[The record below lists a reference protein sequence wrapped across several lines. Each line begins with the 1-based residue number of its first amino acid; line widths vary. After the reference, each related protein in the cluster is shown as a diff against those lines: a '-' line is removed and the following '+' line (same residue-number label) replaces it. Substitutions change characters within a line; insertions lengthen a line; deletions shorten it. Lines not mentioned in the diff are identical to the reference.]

1 MKAKSATYHLVDLSP
16 AHREMPHFLDL
27 FWWRHIIYGLLE
39 IDVTTA
45 RRFIQDHKERTGELL
60 SFTGYL
66 AFCLAQAIDEDKSVQ
81 GLFRGNR
88 QLVVFD
94 DVDVALPIER
104 KVDGARVPTSHI
116 IRAANHKTFLE
127 IHSEIRRVQAQAVPP
142 SKGFAPWLRSGMLLP
157 GPLSKLFVAF
167 VRAANRLDPT
177 ITARVAGTVGVVCA
191 LGVPHVL
198 ARRFGGVTGD
208 VMGASVILTETLLLV
223 AVGASLIKPAITG
236 TVQKTSGALA
246 TLGFAIFYMIINIG
260 SFFGRGTAY
269 VVRTRP
275 DVVLVLGTVAV
286 CGVAA
291 ALLTL
296 LVRWNVAHREQP
308 GTIAKTTLGA
318 LAIIS
323 GAGLG
328 ISRALKLR
336 PAPELAAGSGAL
348 SYIFAVATV
357 ASIVAFFV
365 VLVFYKEPAVA
376 ADAPAKPKR
385 SPGRILLDMVLVLKN
400 PRFTLFLVVISG
412 FFFLYNQVYNVMPLY
427 VKRVVETSPAMD
439 LYTAANPFVIVC
451 FQLLVTSFFGKM
463 KPVKSMIVGCVII
476 GVSMGINLW
485 PLWSA
490 GGLRAPVA
498 DLLPIASIFII
509 LTVGLIAFGEL
520 YTSPRMY
527 EYIGALAPKGQ
538 EGLFLGY
545 ANLPLAIGSLTGGP
559 VGAWIFNDV
568 MAKGATTRP
577 DGLLELDRA
586 AATRG
591 WLLLMA
597 IGFLSAVAMWA
608 FNRWVEK
615 QERTETPSPA

>member
-1 MKAKSATYHLVDLSP
+1 MTDEKQNRFPAVFWTANVTELFERAAYYSMASFVVIYLGQLGLGEYWPSNLNSVLWTLVY
-16 AHREMPHFLDL
+16 F
-27 FWWRHIIYGLLE
+27 
-39 IDVTTA
+39 
-45 RRFIQDHKERTGELL
+45 
-60 SFTGYL
+60 
-66 AFCLAQAIDEDKSVQ
+66 
-81 GLFRGNR
+81 
-88 QLVVFD
+88 
-94 DVDVALPIER
+94 LPILSGTIADQVGFR
-104 KVDGARVPTSHI
+104 KS
-116 IRAANHKTFLE
+116 
-127 IHSEIRRVQAQAVPP
+127 
-142 SKGFAPWLRSGMLLP
+142 LL
-157 GPLSKLFVAF
+157 VAF
-167 VRAANRLDPT
+167 VLLAAGYMLMGSPVWFGGAKLAPT
-177 ITARVAGTVGVVCA
+177 VGKEFTASSGLVGVLVAGILLIGI
-191 LGVPHVL
+191 
-198 ARRFGGVTGD
+198 GG
-208 VMGASVILTETLLLV
+208 SVI
-223 AVGASLIKPAITG
+223 KPCISG

-260 SFFGRGTAY
+260 SLFGRGTAY

-275 DVVLVLGTVAV
+275 DVVLILGVVAV
-286 CGVAA
+286 CGIAA

-296 LVRWNVAHREQP
+296 LVRWNVTHREKP

-318 LAIIS
+318 FAIIT

-328 ISRALKLR
+328 VSQALKLR
-336 PAPELAAGSGAL
+336 PSPELAEGSGAL
-348 SYIFAVATV
+348 SYIFAVATA
-357 ASIVAFFV
+357 ASVVAFFV
-365 VLVFYKEPAVA
+365 VLVFYKEPPVPT
-376 ADAPAKPKR
+376 DAPVKPKR

-400 PRFTLFLVVISG
+400 PRFALFLVVISG

-439 LYTAANPFVIVC
+439 LYTAANPFVIVV
-451 FQLLVTSFFGKM
+451 FQLLVTSLFGKM
-463 KPVKSMIVGCVII
+463 KPVKSMIVGCIVI

-568 MAKGATTRP
+568 MAKDATTRA
-577 DGLLELDRA
+577 DGLLELNRA

-615 QERTETPSPA
+615 QEAKETAAEA

>member
-1 MKAKSATYHLVDLSP
+1 MTDEKQNRFPAVFWTANVTELFERAAYYSMASFVVIYLGQLGLGEYWPSNLNSVLWTLVY
-16 AHREMPHFLDL
+16 F
-27 FWWRHIIYGLLE
+27 
-39 IDVTTA
+39 
-45 RRFIQDHKERTGELL
+45 
-60 SFTGYL
+60 
-66 AFCLAQAIDEDKSVQ
+66 
-81 GLFRGNR
+81 
-88 QLVVFD
+88 
-94 DVDVALPIER
+94 LPILSGTIADQVGFR
-104 KVDGARVPTSHI
+104 KS
-116 IRAANHKTFLE
+116 
-127 IHSEIRRVQAQAVPP
+127 
-142 SKGFAPWLRSGMLLP
+142 LL
-157 GPLSKLFVAF
+157 VAF
-167 VRAANRLDPT
+167 VLLAAGYMLMGSPVWFGGAKLAPT
-177 ITARVAGTVGVVCA
+177 VGKEFTASSSLVGVLVAGILLIGI
-191 LGVPHVL
+191 
-198 ARRFGGVTGD
+198 GG
-208 VMGASVILTETLLLV
+208 SVI
-223 AVGASLIKPAITG
+223 KPCISG

-260 SFFGRGTAY
+260 SLFGRGTAY

-275 DVVLVLGTVAV
+275 DVVLILAVVAV

-296 LVRWNVAHREQP
+296 LVRWNVTHREKP

-318 LAIIS
+318 FAIIT

-328 ISRALKLR
+328 ISQALKLR
-336 PAPELAAGSGAL
+336 PSPELAEGSGAL
-348 SYIFAVATV
+348 SYIFAVATA

-365 VLVFYKEPAVA
+365 VLVFYKEPPVP
-376 ADAPAKPKR
+376 ADAPVKPKR

-439 LYTAANPFVIVC
+439 LYTAANPFVIVV
-451 FQLLVTSFFGKM
+451 FQLLVTSLFGKM
-463 KPVKSMIVGCVII
+463 KPVRSMIVGCVII

-577 DGLLELDRA
+577 DGLLELNRA

-615 QERTETPSPA
+615 QEAKDRPAAA